1 MLWKFH
7 PTPLLFYLGCFFS
20 KCGRCWL
27 CIPIWI
33 NIEDEEKNCYNQT
46 KKTTTKSS
54 PYEVLEYFF
63 VPQESIVLIVKQMQ
77 DAERDRQENEK
88 GMLKKRKICF
98 RELNGNNQNFSN
110 RKRFFSCCET
120 NAIKIELMQAQAV
133 Q

>member
-1 MLWKFH
+1 MKKKIV
-7 PTPLLFYLGCFFS
+7 TT
-20 KCGRCWL
+20 K
-27 CIPIWI
+27 
-33 NIEDEEKNCYNQT
+33 Q

-98 RELNGNNQNFSN
+98 RELNGNNQN

>member
-1 MLWKFH
+1 MKKKIV
-7 PTPLLFYLGCFFS
+7 TT
-20 KCGRCWL
+20 K
-27 CIPIWI
+27 
-33 NIEDEEKNCYNQT
+33 Q

>member
-1 MLWKFH
+1 MKKKIV
-7 PTPLLFYLGCFFS
+7 TT
-20 KCGRCWL
+20 K
-27 CIPIWI
+27 
-33 NIEDEEKNCYNQT
+33 Q

-77 DAERDRQENEK
+77 DAERDRQKNEK

-98 RELNGNNQNFSN
+98 RELDGNNQNFSN